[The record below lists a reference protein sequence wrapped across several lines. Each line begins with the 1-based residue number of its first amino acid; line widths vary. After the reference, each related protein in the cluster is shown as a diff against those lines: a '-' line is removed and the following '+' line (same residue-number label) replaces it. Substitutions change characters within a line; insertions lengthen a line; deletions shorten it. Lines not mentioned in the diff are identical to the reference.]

1 MNNKMPRTPF
11 STPLSGSARETE
23 IRIRNIMSGPKKRP
37 PVLFLVLVFS
47 VCIFC
52 GNLVSCQVAEVNES
66 APDRLSNSQSG
77 DVSLDLTEHEPA
89 WVTYLRKDS
98 NLSGEDLKLLETLFR
113 TAERLNGYKFQ
124 SPTAQLMDFI
134 EKDGWVLGAVFVED
148 HLENTLILGI
158 MDKETGEVPH
168 SIFQRSCHAGVPQV
182 VTFRG
187 DDGEYRLLY
196 TFNGQENGQLDD
208 QAGVIRFDGEFMAW
222 EWPVEGDARYGHE
235 PPGASP
241 AAFSEYEA
249 YWDSH
254 LALLAPGGVDVY
266 AVNPDF
272 EWGKDDPWSI
282 WQLDHN
288 EAFWE
293 AEETNLPIP
302 IYFQSLSWLVGYT
315 NDPGGWRVL
324 SLKPNREQA
333 DLEARMDCFTLTA
346 CMDNGTGTFTA
357 DLFFSYDS
365 EPSRPRSYSELVHA
379 EVRAPLPSAAVPDP
393 ETRAAYVRVL
403 ENLLN
408 NSILPDNSDGTGIFS
423 DMADNTFAVADVDGD
438 GREELVLLTRPNIYA
453 GYRGYILEYYN
464 NALVIQHSGF
474 PSFTFYSNGAFAE
487 DDSHAQG
494 SWTSQFWPHSI
505 YRYLPG
511 SDSYELAGHV
521 GAWEKV
527 ISDINPESLPPFPT
541 EKDVS
546 RAGILY
552 YITPAEDMGPTFTGY
567 SKDAV
572 DQSVYLAWLEPI
584 LGDAR
589 PLELDY
595 LPLTEEN
602 IVQFK

>member
-1 MNNKMPRTPF
+1 MNKPVPRTPF
-11 STPLSGSARETE
+11 STPLSGSAKETE
-23 IRIRNIMSGPKKRP
+23 IRIRNIMSGPKRRP

-52 GNLVSCQVAEVNES
+52 GNLVSCQVKETEGAQPGGSSSQEVQGTPADLGVLPADGAEEALLQALCQV
-66 APDRLSNSQSG
+66 
-77 DVSLDLTEHEPA
+77 
-89 WVTYLRKDS
+89 
-98 NLSGEDLKLLETLFR
+98 SGETEP
-113 TAERLNGYKFQ
+113 FQ
-124 SPTAQLMDFI
+124 SPSARLLDYVQTDDLI
-134 EKDGWVLGAVFVED
+134 LGAALMEG
-148 HLENTLILGI
+148 HLENTLLLGV
-158 MDKETGEVPH
+158 MDRETRALTGPV
-168 SIFQRSCHAGVPQV
+168 FRHAVKNGFPNV
-182 VTFRG
+182 VTVYPNPSDYNSEEG
-187 DDGEYRLLY
+187 PCLLY
-196 TFNGQENGQLDD
+196 TFNGQENGQYTG
-208 QAGVIRFDGEFMAW
+208 QAGLVCLDGKDLAW
-222 EWPVEGDARYGHE
+222 KWPAEGDVRA
-235 PPGASP
+235 PDSP
-241 AAFSEYEA
+241 AGQA
-249 YWDSH
+249 YRDFWTGH
-254 LALLAPGGVDVY
+254 LAVAAPGGVDVY

-293 AEETNLPIP
+293 AEETNLPMP

-324 SLKPNREQA
+324 SLKPNRERA

-346 CMDNGTGTFTA
+346 CMDNGTGAFTT

-393 ETRAAYVRVL
+393 EARAAYVRVL
-403 ENLLN
+403 EDLLYRDT
-408 NSILPDNSDGTGIFS
+408 LPDGTECTPYSEEYPGGFER
-423 DMADNTFAVADVDGD
+423 MEDNTFAVADVDGD

-494 SWTSQFWPHSI
+494 SWTSQFWPHDI
-505 YRYLPG
+505 YRYLSG

-521 GAWEKV
+521 DAWEKV
-527 ISDINPESLPPFPT
+527 MSDINPESLPPFPT

-546 RAGILY
+546 GAGILY
-552 YITPAEDMGPTFTGY
+552 YITPAEDLGPDFHGY

-589 PLELDY
+589 PLELEY

-602 IVQFK
+602 ISRLK

>member
-1 MNNKMPRTPF
+1 MNKPVPRTPF

-23 IRIRNIMSGPKKRP
+23 LRIRNIMSGPKKRP
-37 PVLFLVLVFS
+37 PVLFLALVFS

-52 GNLVSCQVAEVNES
+52 GNLVSCQVKETEGAQPGGSSSQEVQGTPADLGVLPADGAEE
-66 APDRLSNSQSG
+66 ALLQALCQASG
-77 DVSLDLTEHEPA
+77 GAEP
-89 WVTYLRKDS
+89 V
-98 NLSGEDLKLLETLFR
+98 
-113 TAERLNGYKFQ
+113 Q
-124 SPTAQLMDFI
+124 SPTARLLDYVQTDDLI
-134 EKDGWVLGAVFVED
+134 LGAALVED
-148 HLENTLILGI
+148 HLENTLLLGV
-158 MDKETGEVPH
+158 MDRETCALTGPVFRCAVKNGFPN
-168 SIFQRSCHAGVPQV
+168 V
-182 VTFRG
+182 VIVYPKLFNYNSEEG
-187 DDGEYRLLY
+187 PWLLY
-196 TFNGQENGQLDD
+196 TFNGQENGQYTG
-208 QAGVIRFDGEFMAW
+208 QAGLVCLDGKDLAW
-222 EWPVEGDARYGHE
+222 KWPAEGDARD
-235 PPGASP
+235 PDSP
-241 AAFSEYEA
+241 AGQA
-249 YWDSH
+249 YRDFWTGH
-254 LALLAPGGVDVY
+254 LAVAAPGGVDVY

-272 EWGKDDPWSI
+272 EWGGDEPWSI

-293 AEETNLPIP
+293 AEETNLPMP

-315 NDPGGWRVL
+315 NAPGGWRVL
-324 SLKPNREQA
+324 SLKPNRERA

-346 CMDNGTGTFTA
+346 CMDNGTGAFTT

-438 GREELVLLTRPNIYA
+438 GRGELVLLTRPNIYA

-464 NALVIQHSGF
+464 NTLVIQHSGF
-474 PSFTFYSNGAFAE
+474 PSFTFYSNGAFTE

-494 SWTSQFWPHSI
+494 SWTSQFWPHDI
-505 YRYLPG
+505 YRYLSG

-521 GAWEKV
+521 DAWEKV
-527 ISDINPESLPPFPT
+527 MSDINPESLPPFPT
-541 EKDVS
+541 ERDAS
-546 RAGILY
+546 GSGILY

-589 PLELDY
+589 PLELEY

-602 IVQFK
+602 ISRLK

>member
-23 IRIRNIMSGPKKRP
+23 IRIRNIMSGPKRRP

-52 GNLVSCQVAEVNES
+52 GNLVSCQVKETEGAQPGGSSSQEVQGTPADLGGLPADGAEE
-66 APDRLSNSQSG
+66 ALLQALLQATG
-77 DVSLDLTEHEPA
+77 GAEP
-89 WVTYLRKDS
+89 V
-98 NLSGEDLKLLETLFR
+98 
-113 TAERLNGYKFQ
+113 Q
-124 SPTAQLMDFI
+124 SPSARLLDYVQTDDLI
-134 EKDGWVLGAVFVED
+134 LGAALMEG
-148 HLENTLILGI
+148 HLENTLLLGV
-158 MDKETGEVPH
+158 MDRETRALTGP
-168 SIFQRSCHAGVPQV
+168 IFRYAVKNGFPNV
-182 VTFRG
+182 VTVYPNLSDYNSEEG
-187 DDGEYRLLY
+187 PCLLY
-196 TFNGQENGQLDD
+196 TFNGQENGQYTG
-208 QAGVIRFDGEFMAW
+208 QAGLVCLDGKDLAW
-222 EWPVEGDARYGHE
+222 KWPAEGDVRD
-235 PPGASP
+235 PDSP
-241 AAFSEYEA
+241 AGQA
-249 YWDSH
+249 YRDFWTGH
-254 LALLAPGGVDVY
+254 LAVAAPGGVDVY

-272 EWGKDDPWSI
+272 EWGGDEPWSI

-293 AEETNLPIP
+293 AEETNLPMP

-324 SLKPNREQA
+324 SLKPNRERA
-333 DLEARMDCFTLTA
+333 DLETRMDCFTLTA
-346 CMDNGTGTFTA
+346 CMDNGTGTFTT

-438 GREELVLLTRPNIYA
+438 GRGELVLLTRPNIYA

-464 NALVIQHSGF
+464 NTLVIQHSGF
-474 PSFTFYSNGAFAE
+474 PSFTFYSNGAFTE

-494 SWTSQFWPHSI
+494 SWTSQFWPHDI
-505 YRYLPG
+505 YRYLSG

-521 GAWEKV
+521 DAWEKV

-546 RAGILY
+546 GAGILY
-552 YITPAEDMGPTFTGY
+552 YITPAEDLGPDFHGY

>member
-1 MNNKMPRTPF
+1 MNKPVPRTPF

-23 IRIRNIMSGPKKRP
+23 LRIRNIMSGPKKRP
-37 PVLFLVLVFS
+37 PVLFLALVFS

-52 GNLVSCQVAEVNES
+52 GNLVSCQVKETEGAQPGGSSSQEVQGAPADLGGLPADGAEE
-66 APDRLSNSQSG
+66 ALLQALCQASG
-77 DVSLDLTEHEPA
+77 GAEP
-89 WVTYLRKDS
+89 V
-98 NLSGEDLKLLETLFR
+98 
-113 TAERLNGYKFQ
+113 Q
-124 SPTAQLMDFI
+124 SPSARLLDYVQTDDLI
-134 EKDGWVLGAVFVED
+134 LGAALVED
-148 HLENTLILGI
+148 HLENTLLLGV
-158 MDKETGEVPH
+158 MDRETCALTGPVFRYAVKNGFPN
-168 SIFQRSCHAGVPQV
+168 V
-182 VTFRG
+182 VTVYPKLFNYNSEEG
-187 DDGEYRLLY
+187 PWLLY
-196 TFNGQENGQLDD
+196 TFNGQENGQYTG
-208 QAGVIRFDGEFMAW
+208 QAGLVCLDGKDLTW
-222 EWPVEGDARYGHE
+222 KWPAEGDARD
-235 PPGASP
+235 PDSP
-241 AAFSEYEA
+241 AGQA
-249 YWDSH
+249 YRDFWTGH
-254 LALLAPGGVDVY
+254 LAVAAPGGVDVY

-272 EWGKDDPWSI
+272 EWGGDEPWSI

-293 AEETNLPIP
+293 AEETNLPMP

-324 SLKPNREQA
+324 SLKPNRERA

-346 CMDNGTGTFTA
+346 CMDNGTGAFTT

-379 EVRAPLPSAAVPDP
+379 EVRAPLPSAVVPDP

-438 GREELVLLTRPNIYA
+438 GREELVLLTRPAVYA
-453 GYRGYILEYYN
+453 GYRGYILDYYN

-474 PSFTFYSNGAFAE
+474 PSFTFYSNGAFTE

-494 SWTSQFWPHSI
+494 SWTSQFWPHNI
-505 YRYLPG
+505 YRYLSG

-521 GAWEKV
+521 DAWEKV

-546 RAGILY
+546 GAGILY

-572 DQSVYLAWLEPI
+572 DQSFYLAWLEPI

-589 PLELDY
+589 PLELEY

-602 IVQFK
+602 ISRLK

>member
-1 MNNKMPRTPF
+1 MKNKMPRTPF
-11 STPLSGSARETE
+11 STPLSGSVKETE
-23 IRIRNIMSGPKKRP
+23 MRIRNIMSGPKRRSP
-37 PVLFLVLVFS
+37 LPFLILVFS
-47 VCIFC
+47 LCVFC
-52 GNLVSCQVAEVNES
+52 GNIVSCQVAEAEQDPPDISVPDTSLS
-66 APDRLSNSQSG
+66 APVPVDQEFPLQS
-77 DVSLDLTEHEPA
+77 EEEE
-89 WVTYLRKDS
+89 W
-98 NLSGEDLKLLETLFR
+98 
-113 TAERLNGYKFQ
+113 
-124 SPTAQLMDFI
+124 
-134 EKDGWVLGAVFVED
+134 
-148 HLENTLILGI
+148 
-158 MDKETGEVPH
+158 
-168 SIFQRSCHAGVPQV
+168 
-182 VTFRG
+182 
-187 DDGEYRLLY
+187 LLY
-196 TFNGQENGQLDD
+196 TFNGQENGQYTG
-208 QAGVIRFDGEFMAW
+208 QAGLVCLDGKDLTW
-222 EWPVEGDARYGHE
+222 KWPAEGDVRD
-235 PPGASP
+235 PDSP
-241 AAFSEYEA
+241 AGQA
-249 YWDSH
+249 YRDFWTGH
-254 LALLAPGGVDVY
+254 LAVAAPGGVDVY

-272 EWGKDDPWSI
+272 EWGGDEPWSM
-282 WQLDHN
+282 WRLDHN
-288 EAFWE
+288 ETFWE
-293 AEETNLPIP
+293 AEETNLPMP

-324 SLKPNREQA
+324 SLEPNRERA
-333 DLEARMDCFTLTA
+333 GLETRMDCFTLTA
-346 CMDNGTGTFTA
+346 CMDNGTGAFTT

-365 EPSRPRSYSELVHA
+365 EPARPRSYSELVRA

-393 ETRAAYVRVL
+393 EARAAYVRVL

-438 GREELVLLTRPNIYA
+438 GREELVLLTRPDIYA
-453 GYRGYILEYYN
+453 GYRGWVLDYYN

-494 SWTSQFWPHSI
+494 SWTSQFWPHDI

-521 GAWEKV
+521 DAWEKV

-546 RAGILY
+546 GAGILY
-552 YITPAEDMGPTFTGY
+552 YITPAEDLGPDFHGY

-589 PLELDY
+589 PLELEY

-602 IVQFK
+602 INRLK

>member
-1 MNNKMPRTPF
+1 MNKPVPRTPF

-37 PVLFLVLVFS
+37 PVLFLALVFS

-52 GNLVSCQVAEVNES
+52 GNLVSCQVKETEGAQPGGSSSQEVQGAPADLGGLPADGAEE
-66 APDRLSNSQSG
+66 ALLQALCQASG
-77 DVSLDLTEHEPA
+77 GAEP
-89 WVTYLRKDS
+89 V
-98 NLSGEDLKLLETLFR
+98 
-113 TAERLNGYKFQ
+113 Q
-124 SPTAQLMDFI
+124 SPTARLLDNIQTDDLI
-134 EKDGWVLGAVFVED
+134 LGAALVED
-148 HLENTLILGI
+148 HLENTLLLGV
-158 MDKETGEVPH
+158 MDRETRALTGPVFRYAVKNGFPN
-168 SIFQRSCHAGVPQV
+168 V
-182 VTFRG
+182 VIVYPKLYNYNSEEG
-187 DDGEYRLLY
+187 PCLLY
-196 TFNGQENGQLDD
+196 TFNGQENGQYTG
-208 QAGVIRFDGEFMAW
+208 QAGLVCLDGKDLTW
-222 EWPVEGDARYGHE
+222 KWPAEGDVRD
-235 PPGASP
+235 PDSP
-241 AAFSEYEA
+241 AGQA
-249 YWDSH
+249 YRDFWTGH
-254 LALLAPGGVDVY
+254 LAVAAPGGVDVY

-272 EWGKDDPWSI
+272 EWGGDEPWSM

-288 EAFWE
+288 ETFWK
-293 AEETNLPIP
+293 AEETNLPMP

-324 SLKPNREQA
+324 SLKPNRERA

-346 CMDNGTGTFTA
+346 CMDNGTGAFTT

-365 EPSRPRSYSELVHA
+365 EPSRPRSYSELVRA

-438 GREELVLLTRPNIYA
+438 GREELVLLTRPDIYA
-453 GYRGYILEYYN
+453 GYRGYILDYYN

-494 SWTSQFWPHSI
+494 SWTSQFWPHDI
-505 YRYLPG
+505 YRYLPS

-527 ISDINPESLPPFPT
+527 ISDINRDSLPPFPT

-546 RAGILY
+546 GAGILY

-572 DQSVYLAWLEPI
+572 DQSVYLEWLEPI

-589 PLELDY
+589 PLELEY

-602 IVQFK
+602 IAHIERSAP

>member
-1 MNNKMPRTPF
+1 MNKPVPRTPF
-11 STPLSGSARETE
+11 YTSLSGSARETE
-23 IRIRNIMSGPKKRP
+23 LRIRNIMSGPKKRP

-52 GNLVSCQVAEVNES
+52 GNLVSCQVKETEGVQPGGSSSQEVQGTPADLGGLPADGAEG
-66 APDRLSNSQSG
+66 ALLQALCQASG
-77 DVSLDLTEHEPA
+77 GAEP
-89 WVTYLRKDS
+89 
-98 NLSGEDLKLLETLFR
+98 
-113 TAERLNGYKFQ
+113 FQ
-124 SPTAQLMDFI
+124 SPSARLLDYVQTDDLI
-134 EKDGWVLGAVFVED
+134 LGAALMED
-148 HLENTLILGI
+148 HLENTLLLGV
-158 MDKETGEVPH
+158 MDKETRALTGPV
-168 SIFQRSCHAGVPQV
+168 FQYAVKNGFPNV
-182 VTFRG
+182 VTVYPNLFDYNSEEG
-187 DDGEYRLLY
+187 PCLLY
-196 TFNGQENGQLDD
+196 TFNGQENGQYTG
-208 QAGVIRFDGEFMAW
+208 QAGLVCLDGKDLAW
-222 EWPVEGDARYGHE
+222 KWPAEGDVRD
-235 PPGASP
+235 PDSP
-241 AAFSEYEA
+241 AGQA
-249 YWDSH
+249 YRDFWTGH
-254 LALLAPGGVDVY
+254 LAVAAPGGVDVY

-288 EAFWE
+288 ETFWE
-293 AEETNLPIP
+293 AEETDLPMP
-302 IYFQSLSWLVGYT
+302 IYFQSLNWLVGYT

-333 DLEARMDCFTLTA
+333 DLEAQMDCFTLTA
-346 CMDNGTGTFTA
+346 CMDNGTGAFTA

-423 DMADNTFAVADVDGD
+423 DMADNTFAVADVDRD
-438 GREELVLLTRPNIYA
+438 GREELVLLTRPDIYA
-453 GYRGYILEYYN
+453 GYRGWVLDYYN

-474 PSFTFYSNGAFAE
+474 PSFTFYSNGAFTE

-505 YRYLPG
+505 YRYLPS
-511 SDSYELAGHV
+511 SDSYELVGHV

-546 RAGILY
+546 GAGILY
-552 YITPAEDMGPTFTGY
+552 YIHPISSYEYLNTSDSRVNM
-567 SKDAV
+567 AV
-572 DQSVYLAWLEPI
+572 DQSVYLEWLEPI

-602 IVQFK
+602 IAQFK

>member
-1 MNNKMPRTPF
+1 MNKPVPRTPF

-23 IRIRNIMSGPKKRP
+23 IRIRNIMSGPKRRP
-37 PVLFLVLVFS
+37 PVLFLALVFS

-52 GNLVSCQVAEVNES
+52 GNLVSCQVKETEGAQPGGSSSQEVQGAPADLGVLPADGAEE
-66 APDRLSNSQSG
+66 ALLQA
-77 DVSLDLTEHEPA
+77 LCQA
-89 WVTYLRKDS
+89 
-98 NLSGEDLKLLETLFR
+98 SGETEPV
-113 TAERLNGYKFQ
+113 Q
-124 SPTAQLMDFI
+124 SPSARLLDYVQTDDLI
-134 EKDGWVLGAVFVED
+134 LGAALVED
-148 HLENTLILGI
+148 HLENTLLLGV
-158 MDKETGEVPH
+158 MDRETRALTGPVFRYAVKNGFPN
-168 SIFQRSCHAGVPQV
+168 V
-182 VTFRG
+182 VIVYPKLFNYNSEEG
-187 DDGEYRLLY
+187 PCLLY
-196 TFNGQENGQLDD
+196 TFNGQENGQYTG
-208 QAGVIRFDGEFMAW
+208 QAGLVCLDGKDLAW
-222 EWPVEGDARYGHE
+222 KWPAEGDVRD
-235 PPGASP
+235 PDSP
-241 AAFSEYEA
+241 AGQA
-249 YWDSH
+249 YLDFWTGH
-254 LALLAPGGVDVY
+254 LAVAAPGGVDVY

-272 EWGKDDPWSI
+272 EWGGDEPWSI

-293 AEETNLPIP
+293 AEETNLPMP

-324 SLKPNREQA
+324 SLKPNRERA

-346 CMDNGTGTFTA
+346 CMDNGTGAFTT

-474 PSFTFYSNGAFAE
+474 PSFTFYSNGAFTE

-494 SWTSQFWPHSI
+494 SWTSQFWPHDI
-505 YRYLPG
+505 YRYLSG

-521 GAWEKV
+521 DAWEKV
-527 ISDINPESLPPFPT
+527 MSDINPESLPPFPT
-541 EKDVS
+541 ERDAS
-546 RAGILY
+546 GSGILY

-589 PLELDY
+589 PLELEY

-602 IVQFK
+602 ISRLK

>member
-1 MNNKMPRTPF
+1 MNKPVPRTPF
-11 STPLSGSARETE
+11 STPLSGSAKETE
-23 IRIRNIMSGPKKRP
+23 IRIRNIMSGPKRRP

-52 GNLVSCQVAEVNES
+52 GNLVSCQVKETEGAQPGGSSSQEVQGTPADLGGLPADGAEEALLQALCQV
-66 APDRLSNSQSG
+66 
-77 DVSLDLTEHEPA
+77 
-89 WVTYLRKDS
+89 
-98 NLSGEDLKLLETLFR
+98 SGETEP
-113 TAERLNGYKFQ
+113 FQ
-124 SPTAQLMDFI
+124 SPSARLLDYVQTDDLI
-134 EKDGWVLGAVFVED
+134 LGAALMEG
-148 HLENTLILGI
+148 HLENTLLLGV
-158 MDKETGEVPH
+158 MDRETRALTGP
-168 SIFQRSCHAGVPQV
+168 IFRYAVKNGFPNV
-182 VTFRG
+182 VTVYPNPSDYNSEEG
-187 DDGEYRLLY
+187 PCLLY
-196 TFNGQENGQLDD
+196 TFNGQENGQYTG
-208 QAGVIRFDGEFMAW
+208 QAGLVCLDGKDLAW
-222 EWPVEGDARYGHE
+222 KWPAEGDVRDLDG
-235 PPGASP
+235 P
-241 AAFSEYEA
+241 AGQA
-249 YWDSH
+249 YRDFWTGH
-254 LALLAPGGVDVY
+254 LAVAAPGGVDVY

-293 AEETNLPIP
+293 AEETNLPMP
-302 IYFQSLSWLVGYT
+302 IYFQSLNWLVGYT

-324 SLKPNREQA
+324 SLKPNRERA

-346 CMDNGTGTFTA
+346 CMDNGTGAFTT

-474 PSFTFYSNGAFAE
+474 PSFTFYSNGAFTE

-494 SWTSQFWPHSI
+494 SWTSQFWPHDI
-505 YRYLPG
+505 YRYLSG

-521 GAWEKV
+521 DAWEKV
-527 ISDINPESLPPFPT
+527 MSDINPESLPPFPT

-546 RAGILY
+546 GAGILY
-552 YITPAEDMGPTFTGY
+552 YITPAEDLGPDFHGY

-589 PLELDY
+589 PLELEY

-602 IVQFK
+602 ISRIK

>member
-1 MNNKMPRTPF
+1 MNKPVPRTPF

-37 PVLFLVLVFS
+37 PVLFLALVFS

-52 GNLVSCQVAEVNES
+52 GNLVSCQVKETEGAQPGGSSSQEVQGTPADLGVLPADGAEE
-66 APDRLSNSQSG
+66 ALLQALCQASG
-77 DVSLDLTEHEPA
+77 GAEP
-89 WVTYLRKDS
+89 V
-98 NLSGEDLKLLETLFR
+98 
-113 TAERLNGYKFQ
+113 Q
-124 SPTAQLMDFI
+124 SPTARLLDYVQTDDLI
-134 EKDGWVLGAVFVED
+134 LGAALVED
-148 HLENTLILGI
+148 HLENTLLLGV
-158 MDKETGEVPH
+158 MDRETCALTGPVFRCAVKNGFPN
-168 SIFQRSCHAGVPQV
+168 V
-182 VTFRG
+182 VIVYPKLYNYNSEEG
-187 DDGEYRLLY
+187 PCLLY
-196 TFNGQENGQLDD
+196 TFNGQENGQYTG
-208 QAGVIRFDGEFMAW
+208 QAGLVCLDGKDLAW
-222 EWPVEGDARYGHE
+222 KWPAEGDVRD
-235 PPGASP
+235 PDSP
-241 AAFSEYEA
+241 AGQA
-249 YWDSH
+249 YLDFWTGH
-254 LALLAPGGVDVY
+254 LAVAAPGGVDVY

-272 EWGKDDPWSI
+272 EWGGDEPWSI

-293 AEETNLPIP
+293 AEETNLPMP

-324 SLKPNREQA
+324 SLKPNRERA
-333 DLEARMDCFTLTA
+333 DLEARMACFTLTA
-346 CMDNGTGTFTA
+346 CMDNGTGAFTT

-438 GREELVLLTRPNIYA
+438 GRGELVLLTRPNIYA

-464 NALVIQHSGF
+464 NTLVIQHSGF
-474 PSFTFYSNGAFAE
+474 PSFTFYSNGAFTE

-494 SWTSQFWPHSI
+494 SWTSQFWPHDI
-505 YRYLPG
+505 YRYLSG

-521 GAWEKV
+521 DAWEKV
-527 ISDINPESLPPFPT
+527 MSDINPESLPPFPT
-541 EKDVS
+541 ERDAS
-546 RAGILY
+546 GSGILY

-589 PLELDY
+589 PLELEY

-602 IVQFK
+602 ISRLK

>member
-1 MNNKMPRTPF
+1 MNKPVPRTPF

-23 IRIRNIMSGPKKRP
+23 LRIRNIMSGPKKRP
-37 PVLFLVLVFS
+37 PVLFLALVFS

-52 GNLVSCQVAEVNES
+52 GNLVSCQVKETEGAQPGGSSSQEVQGTPADLGVLPADGAEE
-66 APDRLSNSQSG
+66 ALLQALCQASG
-77 DVSLDLTEHEPA
+77 GAEP
-89 WVTYLRKDS
+89 V
-98 NLSGEDLKLLETLFR
+98 
-113 TAERLNGYKFQ
+113 Q
-124 SPTAQLMDFI
+124 SPTARLLDYVQTDDLI
-134 EKDGWVLGAVFVED
+134 LGAALVED
-148 HLENTLILGI
+148 HLENTLLLGV
-158 MDKETGEVPH
+158 MDRETCALTGPVFRCAVKNGFPN
-168 SIFQRSCHAGVPQV
+168 V
-182 VTFRG
+182 VIVYPKLYNYNSEEG
-187 DDGEYRLLY
+187 PCLLY
-196 TFNGQENGQLDD
+196 TFNGQENGQYTG
-208 QAGVIRFDGEFMAW
+208 QAGLVCLDGKDLAW
-222 EWPVEGDARYGHE
+222 KWPAEGDARD
-235 PPGASP
+235 PDSP
-241 AAFSEYEA
+241 AGQA
-249 YWDSH
+249 YRDFWTGH
-254 LALLAPGGVDVY
+254 LAVAAPGGVDVY

-272 EWGKDDPWSI
+272 EWGGDEPWSI

-293 AEETNLPIP
+293 AEETNLPMP

-324 SLKPNREQA
+324 SLKPNRERA

-346 CMDNGTGTFTA
+346 CMDNGTGAFTT

-438 GREELVLLTRPNIYA
+438 GRGELVLLTRPNIYA

-464 NALVIQHSGF
+464 NTLVIQHSGF
-474 PSFTFYSNGAFAE
+474 PSFTFYSNGAFTE

-494 SWTSQFWPHSI
+494 SWTSQFWPHDI
-505 YRYLPG
+505 YRYLSG

-521 GAWEKV
+521 DAWEKV
-527 ISDINPESLPPFPT
+527 MSDINPESLPPFPT
-541 EKDVS
+541 ERDAS
-546 RAGILY
+546 GSGILY

-589 PLELDY
+589 PLELEY

-602 IVQFK
+602 ISRLK

>member
-1 MNNKMPRTPF
+1 MRD
-11 STPLSGSARETE
+11 
-23 IRIRNIMSGPKKRP
+23 
-37 PVLFLVLVFS
+37 
-47 VCIFC
+47 
-52 GNLVSCQVAEVNES
+52 
-66 APDRLSNSQSG
+66 PD
-77 DVSLDLTEHEPA
+77 
-89 WVTYLRKDS
+89 
-98 NLSGEDLKLLETLFR
+98 
-113 TAERLNGYKFQ
+113 
-124 SPTAQLMDFI
+124 
-134 EKDGWVLGAVFVED
+134 
-148 HLENTLILGI
+148 
-158 MDKETGEVPH
+158 
-168 SIFQRSCHAGVPQV
+168 
-182 VTFRG
+182 
-187 DDGEYRLLY
+187 
-196 TFNGQENGQLDD
+196 
-208 QAGVIRFDGEFMAW
+208 
-222 EWPVEGDARYGHE
+222 
-235 PPGASP
+235 SP
-241 AAFSEYEA
+241 AGQA
-249 YWDSH
+249 YRDFWTGH
-254 LALLAPGGVDVY
+254 LAVAAPGGVDVY

-272 EWGKDDPWSI
+272 EWGGDEPWSI

-288 EAFWE
+288 ETFWK
-293 AEETNLPIP
+293 AEETNLPMP

-324 SLKPNREQA
+324 SLKPNRERA

-346 CMDNGTGTFTA
+346 CMDNGTGAFTA
-357 DLFFSYDS
+357 DLFFSYVS
-365 EPSRPRSYSELVHA
+365 EPSRPRSYSELVRA

-393 ETRAAYVRVL
+393 EARAAYVRVL

-464 NALVIQHSGF
+464 NTLVIQHSGF
-474 PSFTFYSNGAFAE
+474 PSFTFYSNGAFTE

-494 SWTSQFWPHSI
+494 SWTSQFWPHDI
-505 YRYLPG
+505 YRYLSG

-521 GAWEKV
+521 DAWEKV

-546 RAGILY
+546 GAGILY

-589 PLELDY
+589 PLELEY

-602 IVQFK
+602 ISRLK

>member
-1 MNNKMPRTPF
+1 MNKPVPRTPF

-23 IRIRNIMSGPKKRP
+23 LRIRNIMSGPKKRP
-37 PVLFLVLVFS
+37 PVLFLALVFS

-52 GNLVSCQVAEVNES
+52 GNLVSCQVKETEGAQPGGSSSQEVQGTPADLGVLPADGAEEALLQALCQV
-66 APDRLSNSQSG
+66 
-77 DVSLDLTEHEPA
+77 
-89 WVTYLRKDS
+89 
-98 NLSGEDLKLLETLFR
+98 SGETEP
-113 TAERLNGYKFQ
+113 FQ
-124 SPTAQLMDFI
+124 SPSARLLDYVQTDDLI
-134 EKDGWVLGAVFVED
+134 LGAALMEG
-148 HLENTLILGI
+148 HLENTLLLGV
-158 MDKETGEVPH
+158 MDRETCALTGPVFRCAVKNGFPN
-168 SIFQRSCHAGVPQV
+168 V
-182 VTFRG
+182 VTVYPNLFDYNSEEG
-187 DDGEYRLLY
+187 PCLLY
-196 TFNGQENGQLDD
+196 TFNGQENGQYTG
-208 QAGVIRFDGEFMAW
+208 QAGLVCLDGKDLAW
-222 EWPVEGDARYGHE
+222 KWPAEGDVRD
-235 PPGASP
+235 PDSP
-241 AAFSEYEA
+241 AGQA
-249 YWDSH
+249 YRDFWTGH
-254 LALLAPGGVDVY
+254 LAVAAPGGVDVY

-272 EWGKDDPWSI
+272 EWGGDEPWSI

-293 AEETNLPIP
+293 AEETNLPMP

-324 SLKPNREQA
+324 SLKPNRERA

-346 CMDNGTGTFTA
+346 CMDNGTGAFTA

-365 EPSRPRSYSELVHA
+365 EPARPRSYSELVHA

-393 ETRAAYVRVL
+393 EARAAYVRVL
-403 ENLLN
+403 EDLLYRDT
-408 NSILPDNSDGTGIFS
+408 LPDGTECTPYSEEYPGGFER
-423 DMADNTFAVADVDGD
+423 MEDNTFAVADVDGD

-464 NALVIQHSGF
+464 NALVIQHEGF

-494 SWTSQFWPHSI
+494 SWTSQFWPHDI
-505 YRYLPG
+505 YRYLSG

-521 GAWEKV
+521 DAWEKV
-527 ISDINPESLPPFPT
+527 MSDINPESLPPFPT
-541 EKDVS
+541 ERDAS
-546 RAGILY
+546 GSGILY
-552 YITPAEDMGPTFTGY
+552 YITPVEDLGPDFHGY

-572 DQSVYLAWLEPI
+572 DQSVYLEWLEPI

-602 IVQFK
+602 INRLK

>member
-1 MNNKMPRTPF
+1 MKNKMPRTPF
-11 STPLSGSARETE
+11 STPLSGSAKETE
-23 IRIRNIMSGPKKRP
+23 MRIRNIMSGPKRRP
-37 PVLFLVLVFS
+37 PVLFLALVFS

-52 GNLVSCQVAEVNES
+52 GNLVSCQVAKAER
-66 APDRLSNSQSG
+66 AQSG
-77 DVSLDLTEHEPA
+77 GSSSQEVQGTPADLGGLSADGAEEALLQALFQAAGETEP
-89 WVTYLRKDS
+89 
-98 NLSGEDLKLLETLFR
+98 
-113 TAERLNGYKFQ
+113 FQ
-124 SPTAQLMDFI
+124 SPTARLLDYVQTDDLI
-134 EKDGWVLGAVFVED
+134 LGAALMEG
-148 HLENTLILGI
+148 HLENTLLLGV
-158 MDKETGEVPH
+158 MDRETCALTGPVFRYAVKNGFPN
-168 SIFQRSCHAGVPQV
+168 V
-182 VTFRG
+182 VTVYPNLFDYNSEEG
-187 DDGEYRLLY
+187 PCLLY
-196 TFNGQENGQLDD
+196 TFNGQENGQYTG
-208 QAGVIRFDGEFMAW
+208 QAGLVCLDGKDLTW
-222 EWPVEGDARYGHE
+222 KWPAEGDARD
-235 PPGASP
+235 PDSP
-241 AAFSEYEA
+241 AGQA
-249 YWDSH
+249 YRDFWTGH
-254 LALLAPGGVDVY
+254 LAVAAPGGVDVY

-272 EWGKDDPWSI
+272 EWGGDEPWSM

-288 EAFWE
+288 ETFWK
-293 AEETNLPIP
+293 AEETNLPMP

-324 SLKPNREQA
+324 SLKPNREWA
-333 DLEARMDCFTLTA
+333 DLETRMDCFTLTA

-365 EPSRPRSYSELVHA
+365 EPARPRSYSELVRA

-474 PSFTFYSNGAFAE
+474 PSFTFYSNGAFTE

-494 SWTSQFWPHSI
+494 SWTSQFWPHDI
-505 YRYLPG
+505 YRYLSG

-521 GAWEKV
+521 DAWEKV
-527 ISDINPESLPPFPT
+527 ISDINRDSLPPFPT

-546 RAGILY
+546 GAGILY

-572 DQSVYLAWLEPI
+572 DQSVYLEWLEPI

-589 PLELDY
+589 PLELEY

-602 IVQFK
+602 INRLK

>member
-1 MNNKMPRTPF
+1 M
-11 STPLSGSARETE
+11 
-23 IRIRNIMSGPKKRP
+23 
-37 PVLFLVLVFS
+37 
-47 VCIFC
+47 
-52 GNLVSCQVAEVNES
+52 
-66 APDRLSNSQSG
+66 
-77 DVSLDLTEHEPA
+77 
-89 WVTYLRKDS
+89 
-98 NLSGEDLKLLETLFR
+98 
-113 TAERLNGYKFQ
+113 
-124 SPTAQLMDFI
+124 
-134 EKDGWVLGAVFVED
+134 
-148 HLENTLILGI
+148 
-158 MDKETGEVPH
+158 
-168 SIFQRSCHAGVPQV
+168 
-182 VTFRG
+182 
-187 DDGEYRLLY
+187 
-196 TFNGQENGQLDD
+196 
-208 QAGVIRFDGEFMAW
+208 
-222 EWPVEGDARYGHE
+222 
-235 PPGASP
+235 
-241 AAFSEYEA
+241 
-249 YWDSH
+249 
-254 LALLAPGGVDVY
+254 Y

-272 EWGKDDPWSI
+272 EWGGDEPWSI

-293 AEETNLPIP
+293 AEETNLPMP

-324 SLKPNREQA
+324 SLKPNRERA

-346 CMDNGTGTFTA
+346 CMDNGTGALTT

-464 NALVIQHSGF
+464 NTLVIQHSGF
-474 PSFTFYSNGAFAE
+474 PSFTFYSNGAFTE

-494 SWTSQFWPHSI
+494 SWTSQFWPHDI
-505 YRYLPG
+505 YRYLSG

-521 GAWEKV
+521 DAWEKV
-527 ISDINPESLPPFPT
+527 MSDINPESLPPFPT
-541 EKDVS
+541 ERDAS
-546 RAGILY
+546 GSGILY

-589 PLELDY
+589 PLELEY

-602 IVQFK
+602 ISRLK